1 VNQRRARPVRV
12 VDERSGMPDI
22 TSEAPSTERRSR
34 LGWMPLVVR
43 LLVIAWAGAI
53 VAALVDEFGQIPHLP
68 FVTAMG
74 LTGLLVAASFI
85 VTRDSASEKPRYA
98 TDEDEEEAHSDL
110 LTRLP
115 TFKYFSRRLN
125 DEFNRTRRAGRS
137 MAAVLIDVNNL
148 SAVNKE
154 YGVRA
159 GDEVL
164 RHVARAI
171 DSTKRFNDVVARL
184 GDDEFGV
191 LLIDSGED
199 GVAAFIDRLED
210 RLARESALA
219 DVGGRSI
226 SLWAGVCSGSAVS
239 EPAIV
244 NAEALLEAAMVNLN
258 QAKQERERRR
268 RLWLSA

>member
-1 VNQRRARPVRV
+1 
-12 VDERSGMPDI
+12 
-22 TSEAPSTERRSR
+22 
-34 LGWMPLVVR
+34 
-43 LLVIAWAGAI
+43 
-53 VAALVDEFGQIPHLP
+53 
-68 FVTAMG
+68 MG

-85 VTRDSASEKPRYA
+85 VTRDAASDSPRFLP
-98 TDEDEEEAHSDL
+98 EDEEESHSDL

-115 TFKYFSRRLN
+115 TFKFFSRRLN
-125 DEFNRTRRAGRS
+125 DEFNRTRRAGRL

-199 GVAAFIDRLED
+199 GVAAFVDRLED
-210 RLARESALA
+210 RLARESAVA

-239 EPAIV
+239 DPSVI
-244 NAEALLEAAMVNLN
+244 NADALLEGAMADLN